1 MKKVE
6 LLFYRTNPSEKNQ
19 GMKYVLFQITDAEG
33 GNTYDWGFALWDGLQ
48 WDMPE
53 PPPDFTLQVHSWSNN
68 VDPAIILTDP
78 TKIIPVKGRFD
89 L

>member
-1 MKKVE
+1 MKKIE
-6 LLFYRTNPSEKNQ
+6 LLFYRTNPPEKNQ

-33 GNTYDWGFALWDGLQ
+33 LNTYDWGFALWDGTQ

-53 PPPDFTLQVHSWSNN
+53 APPDFKLQVHSWSNN
-68 VDPAIILTDP
+68 VDPKLLLTEP
-78 TKIIPVKGRFD
+78 TRIIPISGI